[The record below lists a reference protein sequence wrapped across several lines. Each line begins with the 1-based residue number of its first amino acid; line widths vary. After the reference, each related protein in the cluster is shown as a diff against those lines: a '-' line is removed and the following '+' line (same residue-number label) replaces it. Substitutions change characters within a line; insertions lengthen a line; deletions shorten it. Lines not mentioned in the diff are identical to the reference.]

1 MEEEK
6 ILDSNLKQ
14 KQTKHSRLSFLL
26 FLWALGFIGVS
37 FLLTL
42 IPESWINQLQ
52 DSIKALLFG
61 IPVLV
66 VLITSF
72 GGLRNAILS
81 IRKKETWGFYKV
93 VGLLGAL
100 IIIATIIL
108 LIVTNVFDVVNALAP
123 NE

>member
-6 ILDSNLKQ
+6 ILDSNLNQ
-14 KQTKHSRLSFLL
+14 TQTKHARLSFLL
-26 FLWALGFIGVS
+26 FLWTLGFMGIS

-42 IPESWINQLQ
+42 IPESWIDQLQ

-81 IRKKETWGFYKV
+81 IRKKETWGFYKI

-100 IIIATIIL
+100 IIFTTIVL
-108 LIVTNVFDVVNALAP
+108 LIVSNVFDVVNTLSP

>member
-1 MEEEK
+1 MQEEK
-6 ILDSNLKQ
+6 ILDSNIK
-14 KQTKHSRLSFLL
+14 KKNIKHAKVSFLL
-26 FLWALGFIGVS
+26 FLWTLGFLGVS

-42 IPESWINQLQ
+42 LPESWINQLQ

-81 IRKKETWGFYKV
+81 IRKKETWGFHKI
-93 VGLLGAL
+93 VGLIGAL
-100 IIIATIIL
+100 VVIGVLVL
-108 LIVTNVFDVVNALAP
+108 LIVSNVIDVVNALSS